1 MVIRFLIFLYAILS
15 YGVFVASFLYA
26 LGFFANIVVPKSI
39 DVGGQ
44 ASFGEALAVD
54 LALLGLFAFQHS
66 LMARPAFKRWWTG
79 IIPSA
84 AERSTYVLLSSL
96 ALILIFWLW
105 LPIPAVIWQTDGL
118 AASVLS
124 WLQATGWLI
133 ALGSTFMIDHF
144 DLFGL
149 KQGLGA
155 LRGVASSTPAF
166 QVRWLY
172 CLAPSP
178 DAQLPH
184 RFLGGAGDDNRAPR
198 VHGHD
203 YTLHIRSLAVGRT
216 RSRCRIGSTLCG
228 ISQAGSDAR
237 AIPDVVAPSRLKP

>member
-155 LRGVASSTPAF
+155 VRGVASSTPAF

-172 CLAPSP
+172 CLVRHPLMLGFLIAFWAAPVMTIGHLVFTVMTTLYIFGALPLEERDLVAALGQPYAEYRRRVPMLVPFLMLSRRP
-178 DAQLPH
+178 D
-184 RFLGGAGDDNRAPR
+184 
-198 VHGHD
+198 
-203 YTLHIRSLAVGRT
+203 
-216 RSRCRIGSTLCG
+216 
-228 ISQAGSDAR
+228 
-237 AIPDVVAPSRLKP
+237 